1 MNEQH
6 TKSFRAAYDYWFE
19 NKPLEEVVQ
28 TLKPEEKKGEEVVNE
43 EVKTEE
49 VNEEVKAKT
58 EDKSGDK
65 KKNLNEGFDT
75 HVLCSCGSGDLE
87 LSKKKTKIRCKK
99 CGNVG
104 LTESIVGLKV

>member
-28 TLKPEEKKGEEVVNE
+28 TLKPEETKGEEVVNQ
-43 EVKTEE
+43 E
-49 VNEEVKAKT
+49 VNEEVKGKT
-58 EDKSGDK
+58 EDKSADK
-65 KKNLNEGFDT
+65 KKGKKDLNEGFDT

-87 LSKKKTKIRCKK
+87 LSKKKTKIRCKE